1 MYNYK
6 GLTINWETKA
16 FNRSFEGKDL
26 PFNGLNFRVID
37 NYGSVLDEF
46 SGAYGID
53 IKPDNESIN
62 SFIRRH
68 IDQNEEK
75 YIKILQENGFDSEG
89 LVKTIYELEESE
101 KYRFGYHFL
110 APLDKD
116 GYLLYDTAKE
126 FTQIVP
132 EEYYQT
138 ADNEKLFKWL
148 SNFDRI
154 KYAEAVEFGNVK
166 YEKDVVT
173 ELSVDYGS
181 DAYKLYESDLYSDTI
196 DKMLMSEMSLEDL
209 LQIQQNIINYRCGMF
224 ACTPLHPKEETTY
237 IVQDDIEKAEAY
249 RQSNIYKEL
258 PESRARQI
266 LSGALDYL
274 SELLKGQELY
284 NVLSGS
290 VGMTHE
296 ELESEGFTLQNYY
309 EEETEDEEIE
319 M

>member
-6 GLTINWETKA
+6 GLTVNWETQV

-53 IKPDNESIN
+53 IKPDDESIN

-75 YIKILQENGFDSEG
+75 YIKSLQENGFDSEG

-132 EEYYQT
+132 EEFYQT

-166 YEKDVVT
+166 YENDVAT

-181 DAYKLYESDLYSDTI
+181 EAYKLYESDLYSDTI

-309 EEETEDEEIE
+309 EEETEDEKIE

>member
-6 GLTINWETKA
+6 GLTVNWETKA

-53 IKPDNESIN
+53 IKPDDESIN

-75 YIKILQENGFDSEG
+75 YIKSLQENGFDSEG

-166 YEKDVVT
+166 YENDVAT

-181 DAYKLYESDLYSDTI
+181 EAYKLYESDLYSDTI

-209 LQIQQNIINYRCGMF
+209 LQIQQNIINYRVSV
-224 ACTPLHPKEETTY
+224 TPE
-237 IVQDDIEKAEAY
+237 
-249 RQSNIYKEL
+249 RRNNIYC
-258 PESRARQI
+258 
-266 LSGALDYL
+266 SG
-274 SELLKGQELY
+274 
-284 NVLSGS
+284 
-290 VGMTHE
+290 
-296 ELESEGFTLQNYY
+296 
-309 EEETEDEEIE
+309 
-319 M
+319 

>member
-6 GLTINWETKA
+6 GLTVNWETQA
-16 FNRSFEGKDL
+16 FNRRFEGKDL

-53 IKPDNESIN
+53 IKPDDESIN

-75 YIKILQENGFDSEG
+75 YIKSLQENGFDSEG

-166 YEKDVVT
+166 YENDVAT

-181 DAYKLYESDLYSDTI
+181 EAYKLYESDLYSDTI